1 MNFYKRITEAC
12 AKAKI
17 MIMFHGAYPPKG
29 FNRTYPNNITRE
41 GVLGSEYNAWSDKPT
56 AAHNCTIPF
65 TRMLA
70 GPLDY
75 EPDCSITQHQ
85 KCSEPSGGK

>member
-1 MNFYKRITEAC
+1 MGVDYIMTDFIDRDDQPTVNFYKRITEAC
-12 AKAKI
+12 AKAQL

-56 AAHNCTIPF
+56 AAHNCILPF
-65 TRMLA
+65 TRMLCR
-70 GPLDY
+70 PVRL
-75 EPDCSITQHQ
+75 
-85 KCSEPSGGK
+85 